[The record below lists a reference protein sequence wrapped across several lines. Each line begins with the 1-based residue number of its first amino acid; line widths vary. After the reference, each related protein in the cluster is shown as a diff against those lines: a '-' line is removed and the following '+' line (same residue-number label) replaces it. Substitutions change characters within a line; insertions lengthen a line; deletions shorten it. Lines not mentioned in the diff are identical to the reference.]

1 MSAVLVD
8 ARPSGSWRSRGICGC
23 WPGSLPSLPS
33 APPCWRAEECD
44 GPNHQRD
51 CGAAYARLGRHSISR
66 DVAADIKEYFAKH
79 MKKWTTDDLFS
90 GIRIPF
96 EVLDARK
103 FETHPVFV
111 SLIANQ
117 VAAE

>member
-1 MSAVLVD
+1 MDPITSVTAEQLTRALADTAYLAMS
-8 ARPSGSWRSRGICGC
+8 
-23 WPGSLPSLPS
+23 
-33 APPCWRAEECD
+33 PP
-44 GPNHQRD
+44 
-51 CGAAYARLGRHSISR
+51 
-66 DVAADIKEYFAKH
+66 KYFAKH